1 MTSGASSNR
10 RLAMAEA
17 TRSCSRRRSDSLT
30 CSSSAAR
37 MLAALAP
44 GSIAPSSAR
53 PFAHSLPIAMHVSE
67 SVDGSLA
74 RPGGSVC
81 KRGRGRQWQLFP
93 APAQGLVDGDQAGR
107 SLSAALRQTILVLEL
122 RALGI
127 EHLQKIDQ
135 PTLKAQ
141 SCQLCGGMAGLSRA
155 LEMVKAL
162 AGARMGDECALGFFQ
177 RTQYNLL
184 VACQCGLIARARA
197 CNPGANAAQ
206 VERRPGD
213 ARRNQV
219 RIGPGF
225 SERARLSRDV
235 SDAAGKADL
244 GEQIANRHA
253 DARRL
258 CGEITLRNPDVR
270 PAAQQTRRV
279 TDRGD
284 TRKGREVFRWSQHP
298 SQGGRLATGEDAEAN
313 DCPIGGRVER
323 ADGRE
328 RGAELRLG
336 ARGIQ
341 FGAAAGI
348 QPDGGELQSLLLVID
363 VAPGDRKLS
372 LQATQFKVGAG
383 DFRRHNDLR
392 VAQSGLGAL
401 HLGMAGFNAAS
412 HTAKQIEFPRS
423 IEARVVLAL
432 IAPER
437 GGTLFLR
444 EALLRVSAARGDG
457 RCQI

>member
-1 MTSGASSNR
+1 MVGWPRCGTTPSATHSLATLSCRSPLGPLCASSTLTRSTQAASPIRRRTSGDAALPSGASSSR
-10 RLAMAEA
+10 RLPIAEA

-30 CSSSAAR
+30 CSSSAAL

-44 GSIAPSSAR
+44 GSMAPSSAR

-81 KRGRGRQWQLFP
+81 KRGRGRQWHLFP

-141 SCQLCGGMAGLSRA
+141 SCQLCG
-155 LEMVKAL
+155 
-162 AGARMGDECALGFFQ
+162 
-177 RTQYNLL
+177 
-184 VACQCGLIARARA
+184 
-197 CNPGANAAQ
+197 
-206 VERRPGD
+206 
-213 ARRNQV
+213 
-219 RIGPGF
+219 
-225 SERARLSRDV
+225 
-235 SDAAGKADL
+235 
-244 GEQIANRHA
+244 
-253 DARRL
+253 
-258 CGEITLRNPDVR
+258 EISFRNPDVR

-279 TDRGD
+279 TDGGD
-284 TRKGREVFRWSQHP
+284 RRKGREVFRWSQHP
-298 SQGGRLATGEDAEAN
+298 SQGGRLATGEYAEAI
-313 DCPIGGRVER
+313 DGPIGGRVER

-401 HLGMAGFNAAS
+401 PLGMAGFNAAS
-412 HTAKQIEFPRS
+412 HTAKQIEFPGS

-444 EALLRVSAARGDG
+444 EALLRVSAVRGDC
-457 RCQI
+457 RCQIKPSLPMERARFPYVSERDPQVVILEQRIAHQLVK